1 MSMNRNVLSV
11 GVARAARVLPVI
23 LLLAG
28 SAVEVL
34 AQSPANSKKMK
45 REIEVMENI
54 LDQVVIDSRNVLVPS
69 RHSVHGV
76 YLPEFGVLF
85 TTEASL
91 LTRDWEHNNWGG
103 FNWRNVEHK
112 GDRIIIHKDDW
123 DDEDDDRNDNDGRT
137 WRQRLA
143 AREEKLYAGAKEELI
158 DALIDFGDTVSSLR
172 DDEWIGLT
180 VHLGDSELFR
190 DRKISTYTIKAR
202 MGDIRAHSRGT
213 LNRTSMMNNL
223 VQSEY

>member
-1 MSMNRNVLSV
+1 MSMNCNVLKA
-11 GVARAARVLPVI
+11 GVARVARIIPAV

-28 SAVEVL
+28 TTTEVL
-34 AQSPANSKKMK
+34 AQSSSSPKRLK

-76 YLPEFGVLF
+76 YLPEFGVIF

-91 LTRDWEHNNWGG
+91 LHRDWNDGFG

-112 GDRIIIHKDDW
+112 GDKIIIHKDAWDDD
-123 DDEDDDRNDNDGRT
+123 DDEDDDKGGRS

-158 DALIDFGDTVSSLR
+158 DALLEYGDTVASLR
-172 DDEWIGLT
+172 DDESIGLT
-180 VHLGDSELFR
+180 VYLGDDDYFHEK
-190 DRKISTYTIKAR
+190 KISRLVLKAR
-202 MGDIRAHSRGT
+202 MGDIRAHSKGT
-213 LNRTSMMNNL
+213 LSRASMMSKL
-223 VQSEY
+223 TVSED

>member
-1 MSMNRNVLSV
+1 MNRNMLKVR
-11 GVARAARVLPVI
+11 VARAARMLPLI

-28 SAVEVL
+28 TAVEVL
-34 AQSPANSKKMK
+34 AQSPANSRKMK
-45 REIEVMENI
+45 REIEVLENI

-91 LTRDWEHNNWGG
+91 LHRDWDNNFG

-112 GDRIIIHKDDW
+112 GDRIIIHKDSW
-123 DDEDDDRNDNDGRT
+123 DDEDEDDKPNGRS
-137 WRQRLA
+137 WRERLA

-158 DALIDFGDTVSSLR
+158 DALLDYGDTVASLT
-172 DDEWIGLT
+172 DNEWVGIT
-180 VHLGDSELFR
+180 VYLGDNDYFHEK
-190 DRKISTYTIKAR
+190 KISTLVIKAR
-202 MGDIRAHSRGT
+202 MGDIRAYSKGT
-213 LNRTSMMNNL
+213 LSKASMMNKL